1 MTRKPSRVTRVK
13 GDVNVK
19 NGDVVAG
26 NKTVAHDE
34 DNKIPGSLKPTKIK
48 QTRKARTQV
57 VNGDIGVEGGDVVF
71 GDKIIKFFQK
81 NLNVYI
87 FKDIKQ
93 LALFL
98 IVILLVS
105 GGIAGGIWYS
115 RQPKKMTG
123 SFNIV
128 VAQFGEIQP
137 DGTIKPSVHA
147 EKISSTLF
155 GFLDSEYQ
163 ASGLGMDVQVSHKNM
178 PLIQEDA
185 QAKELANKVNADI
198 VIYGN
203 VFVQE
208 DSGEFSPRFYVA
220 ERPDTKELTGQEEL
234 ANPIAFELS
243 QLGTQDQVNSEIR
256 ARTEILLNFTKS
268 LIYFSKKDTDSALRA
283 VQTAIT
289 TAEKLPRP
297 FAGQEVLYLLAA
309 KILTGQNKADKANEM
324 LDQSLILN
332 PNYAR
337 AYLARGNIYY
347 IQANNSNF
355 DSQLLEKAKAQYEL
369 AYQAT
374 DQPESAYIPI
384 KAHAALGN
392 IFVVLAQK
400 DNDQNL
406 FSEAIKN
413 YKYVVDEY
421 QRTQDPYLKSYASI
435 AYFGLGAAYERQ
447 GKIQDAVDNYRKASD
462 LTDDA
467 EFKTRIEKQIAIAQ
481 GVQ

>member
-1 MTRKPSRVTRVK
+1 MDDKPPQGKPSINIE
-13 GDVNVK
+13 GDVKDSNIVV
-19 NGDVVAG
+19 GDG
-26 NKTVAHDE
+26 NIITVIRNYLFRD
-34 DNKIPGSLKPTKIK
+34 
-48 QTRKARTQV
+48 TRQLV
-57 VNGDIGVEGGDVVF
+57 
-71 GDKIIKFFQK
+71 
-81 NLNVYI
+81 I
-87 FKDIKQ
+87 FISI
-93 LALFL
+93 F
-98 IVILLVS
+98 LLVS
-105 GGIAGGIWYS
+105 GGIAGGYWYS
-115 RQPKKMTG
+115 KQPSKMTG
-123 SFNIV
+123 NFNV
-128 VAQFGEIQP
+128 AVAQFGEIQEN
-137 DGTIKPSVHA
+137 GSIKSSLHA

-163 ASGLGMDVQVSHKNM
+163 ASGLGLDVQISHKNM

-185 QAKELANKVNADI
+185 QAKELAKKVNADI

-203 VFVQE
+203 VFVQGN
-208 DSGEFSPRFYVA
+208 SAEFSPRFYVA

-234 ANPIAFELS
+234 ANPIAFNLS
-243 QLGTQDQVNSEIR
+243 QLGTQDQVNAEIR
-256 ARTEILLNFTKS
+256 ARTAILLNFTKS
-268 LIYFSKKDTDSALRA
+268 LIYVSKKDSDSALRA

-309 KILTGQNKADKANEM
+309 KILTGQNETDKANEM

-447 GKIQDAVDNYRKASD
+447 GKVQDAVDSYKKASE
-462 LTDDA
+462 LTEDM
-467 EFKTRIEKQIAIAQ
+467 EFKDRIEKQIEA
-481 GVQ
+481 VQAKP